1 MTYYK
6 DNTLFK
12 RKDGRLHIH
21 KRKDKKSENW
31 YARTFIDKK
40 QIQISS
46 KTSNKKQAIK
56 ILEKWFD
63 RLHFRLAEGLQVHQS
78 TFEDCLSIFLNEL
91 KDDISRSKTSN
102 KSIKSRMNVI
112 MKCKPLMKSKID
124 EISYEHLKKFL
135 IWRNEESNKL
145 GKQLSG
151 KTLRGDLVTISNFL
165 SWSVEKGYR
174 KEKLQKITTKLLE
187 KKLRNERTQRVH
199 FTRQEYQ
206 HLLKTSRNRI
216 TKARGTRVQFERSLL
231 HQFIIFMA
239 GSGLRVN
246 ECLNLKFED
255 VRLIDKHQVK
265 PNLKKSFS
273 DNFYNRLER
282 YYTINNAF
290 GKKQRANNNIG
301 MGSCYFAIEEIMKL

>member
-6 DNTLFK
+6 ANTLFK
-12 RKDGRLHIH
+12 RKDGRLHIY

-112 MKCKPLMKSKID
+112 MKC
-124 EISYEHLKKFL
+124 
-135 IWRNEESNKL
+135 
-145 GKQLSG
+145 
-151 KTLRGDLVTISNFL
+151 
-165 SWSVEKGYR
+165 
-174 KEKLQKITTKLLE
+174 
-187 KKLRNERTQRVH
+187 
-199 FTRQEYQ
+199 
-206 HLLKTSRNRI
+206 
-216 TKARGTRVQFERSLL
+216 
-231 HQFIIFMA
+231 
-239 GSGLRVN
+239 
-246 ECLNLKFED
+246 
-255 VRLIDKHQVK
+255 
-265 PNLKKSFS
+265 
-273 DNFYNRLER
+273 
-282 YYTINNAF
+282 
-290 GKKQRANNNIG
+290 
-301 MGSCYFAIEEIMKL
+301 